1 MMHLAHSQLRVT
13 AECKMV
19 LTYLS
24 IGNTSLFIPFFFHP
38 YHPSHQ
44 QPSLSFPLS
53 VYSLLFFPR
62 QQVIDPQS
70 HLSILESGYS
80 KLDLRRALEDRLE
93 WYILICTD
101 LQTARCLFNPPPLP
115 KKKKV
120 CHDHYGHYCNYQ
132 LSLA

>member
-1 MMHLAHSQLRVT
+1 MHLAHSQLRVT

-19 LTYLS
+19 LTCLS
-24 IGNTSLFIPFFFHP
+24 VGNTSLSIPFFFP
-38 YHPSHQ
+38 SYRPSHQ

-53 VYSLLFFPR
+53 VYSLLFFSR

-93 WYILICTD
+93 WYTLVCAD
-101 LQTARCLFNPPPLP
+101 LPTVGYLFNTPHPHP
-115 KKKKV
+115 
-120 CHDHYGHYCNYQ
+120 NNN
-132 LSLA
+132 